1 MQDYLGR
8 HFAGGR
14 AACGVF
20 SKGGKLTVVISGDKI
35 NLKNYWS
42 ASWVSTWTVE
52 GGEISGTAKIRAH
65 YFEEGN
71 VQLHTTKDFPKLPV
85 SGEGEEFGKSVAA
98 RIFEGENALHL
109 ALGSMY
115 VNMSEETLKVSW
127 GGGGAEGEASAKGE
141 AGAKGGAGAKGEASE
156 PNASPAR
163 APVPVLPPPPTPS
176 PDHAPGHAHHQ
187 DQDGVEQRGALARQ
201 GPQDQG
207 GRGVKLFGGA

>member
-127 GGGGAEGEASAKGE
+127 GGGVQKERRAQRERRARREGRARRERR
-141 AGAKGGAGAKGEASE
+141 
-156 PNASPAR
+156 ASPTR
-163 APVPVLPPPPTPS
+163 APPARPSPSYPPPPPRLQTMRRVMPITRTKMEWNS
-176 PDHAPGHAHHQ
+176 AAHSLAK
-187 DQDGVEQRGALARQ
+187 GLKTKEGAA
-201 GPQDQG
+201 
-207 GRGVKLFGGA
+207 